1 MAQLADK
8 NQLEAIRDAQIAHSS
23 SCDAQHEQA
32 SEERKELRACVHRIE
47 GQCTLILTALQSA
60 QKDNGTQDARIATL
74 ESVRRE
80 ASSSGKTSGATA
92 GTAAGALVSILTYI
106 AQTFLK

>member
-1 MAQLADK
+1 MEVEQENLK
-8 NQLEAIRDAQIAHSS
+8 AIREAQRAHSS
-23 SCDAQHEQA
+23 SCDTQHEQA

-92 GTAAGALVSILTYI
+92 GTAAGALVGVLSYLVQ
-106 AQTFLK
+106 AFLKQ

>member
-1 MAQLADK
+1 MSE
-8 NQLEAIRDAQIAHSS
+8 NQLEAIREAQIAHSS

-80 ASSSGKTSGATA
+80 GSEAGKKSGLVA
-92 GTAAGALVSILTYI
+92 GGGLAAALLGLVELVKMFS
-106 AQTFLK
+106 K